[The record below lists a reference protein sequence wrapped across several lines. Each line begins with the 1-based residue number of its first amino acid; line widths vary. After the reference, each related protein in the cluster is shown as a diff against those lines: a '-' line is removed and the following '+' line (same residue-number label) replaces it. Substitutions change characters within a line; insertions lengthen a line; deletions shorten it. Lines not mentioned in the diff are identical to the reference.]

1 MSIIFAVDLD
11 AQAEGNCVACP
22 ELELCQVQFSCSNAG
37 LYDLSLSAF
46 FFFNNKLN
54 VITLLACI
62 YMKILA

>member
-11 AQAEGNCVACP
+11 AQVEGNCVACP
-22 ELELCQVQFSCSNAG
+22 ELELFQVQFSCSNAG
-37 LYDLSLSAF
+37 LYDLSLSA